1 MPVIRISFARN
12 RFAAELL
19 AGCRHVL
26 LNISHH
32 VDVEREF
39 AEQRRKRRGD
49 PNPVPDFG
57 DNARLV
63 AAALYADWIV
73 DALRRQGATYGQA
86 DSQAALLFGDPNEP
100 ELPPIDPAPA
110 MPAEWPL
117 PPLPAPLATRAK
129 TADGSPGDLGLPVY
143 SARQMR
149 SVREELDEAIR
160 AISWQQNVR
169 LQNEISAAAT
179 NLRDWVSASITAISD
194 DD

>member
-1 MPVIRISFARN
+1 MALIRISFARN

-32 VDVEREF
+32 LDVEREL

-49 PNPVPDFG
+49 PNPGPDY
-57 DNARLV
+57 DNNARLV
-63 AAALYADWIV
+63 AAALYAHWIV
-73 DALRRQGATYGQA
+73 DALRRQGAAYGDA
-86 DSQAALLFGDPNEP
+86 DSQAALLFRDPNEP
-100 ELPPIDPAPA
+100 ELPPIDPPPA

-117 PPLPAPLATRAK
+117 PPLPAPLTARAK
-129 TADGSPGDLGLPVY
+129 PGDGSPDDLGLQVY
-143 SARQMR
+143 TARQLQ

-179 NLRDWVSASITAISD
+179 NLREWVTSSITAFSD

>member
-1 MPVIRISFARN
+1 MSVVRISFARN

-49 PNPVPDFG
+49 PNTVPDF
-57 DNARLV
+57 DDIARLV

-73 DALRRQGATYGQA
+73 DALRRQGAAYGDA
-86 DSQAALLFGDPNEP
+86 DSQAALLFRDPNEL
-100 ELPPIDPAPA
+100 ELPPIDPPPA
-110 MPAEWPL
+110 VPAEWPL
-117 PPLPAPLATRAK
+117 PPLPAPLAARAK
-129 TADGSPGDLGLPVY
+129 TADGSPGGLGLPVY
-143 SARQMR
+143 SARQLR

-160 AISWQQNVR
+160 AIGWQQNVR
-169 LQNEISAAAT
+169 LQDEISAAAT
-179 NLRDWVSASITAISD
+179 NLRDWVSASITAFSD